1 MKDIITFENRR
12 RSFVMAGKSRE
23 IMMKM

>member
-12 RSFVMAGKSRE
+12 RSFVVAEKSRE